1 MPPRPTNDGRRQSRD
16 DFIRPLPA
24 EGTLR
29 LPDDRRAAVVPALF
43 LGHLHRELTRDLDD
57 ASRHALY
64 KFGYEWALQE
74 MVLLSRTVQAEFGA
88 GGNLDLWQMDAKFV
102 LDRWW
107 TPLAQAGWGRVS
119 FDLSSLSRGFAFAEL
134 RDSSVVAA
142 LAGSARPTEPV
153 CHLYAGLFAGAVS
166 FYERSERHGVEIQ
179 CAALGASFC
188 RFAVGPGSQIDEV
201 EMWRK
206 QNTAPD
212 EIRRRLT

>member
-1 MPPRPTNDGRRQSRD
+1 M
-16 DFIRPLPA
+16 
-24 EGTLR
+24 
-29 LPDDRRAAVVPALF
+29 PALF
-43 LGHLHRELTRDLDD
+43 LGQLHRELAHDLDD
-57 ASRHALY
+57 ASRHLIY

-74 MVLLSRTVQAEFGA
+74 MILLSRTVQEEFGA

-107 TPLAQAGWGRVS
+107 TVLAQAGWGRVS
-119 FDLSSLSRGFAFAEL
+119 FDFSSLSRGFAFAEL

-142 LAGSARPTEPV
+142 LSGPVRHTEPL
-153 CHLYAGLFAGAVS
+153 CHLYAGLFAGAIS

-179 CAALGASFC
+179 CTALGAPVC
-188 RFAVGPGSQIDEV
+188 RFAIGPGSQIDEV

-206 QNTAPD
+206 QGTAPD